1 MIIWNIKKLKQNIVE
16 GKVTDRQYLL
26 YFLPLVCTVPLVF
39 CTLTSD
45 PISPLE
51 AIWLCMLSAFTAIT
65 CFRLGKQHKMS
76 YFTEKY
82 LAICFVTSTRFTIFS
97 FIIFF
102 LLTFIIILSGILPD
116 MMDTNSTTFKN
127 YIWYLASLVG
137 ICSCLYTYYHFR
149 DLCHRF
155 KNHATQPENS
165 VS

>member
-1 MIIWNIKKLKQNIVE
+1 MRIA
-16 GKVTDRQYLL
+16 GQYLL
-26 YFLPLVCTVPLVF
+26 YFLFILCTTPLAYSSYTTQSVWQSL
-39 CTLTSD
+39 
-45 PISPLE
+45 
-51 AIWLCMLSAFTAIT
+51 WLCILSAFTAIT
-65 CFRLGKQHKMS
+65 CFRLGKQHKMG

-116 MMDTNSTTFKN
+116 MMDKNSTTFKN

-155 KNHATQPENS
+155 KNHVTQQ
-165 VS
+165 